1 MKLYVAERKH
11 QLVALAEDA
20 QGLFHDVTHR
30 AGGVFA
36 LSQSGLGGLIRQGP
50 TGWMALQRDVERDP
64 DPLPASILGEV
75 ELRAPVLWPSKVMC
89 VGQNYADH
97 CAEQGVPQ
105 PEAPII
111 FSKFPQSIIGPGEAV
126 IHPAITSRLDYEV
139 ELAVVIGQG
148 GKNIAEAD
156 AMHHVFGYT
165 IANDI
170 TARDLQKRDG
180 QWIRAKG
187 CDTFCPLGPCIV
199 TADAVADPHK
209 LALRTFVNG
218 ALRQNSNTDQQIFRI
233 PKLIAWVSAAFTL
246 HPGDILLTGTPPGV
260 GAYSKPPSF
269 LQPGDKLRLEI
280 DGIGALENTVAAPT
294 EA

>member
-1 MKLYVAERKH
+1 
-11 QLVALAEDA
+11 
-20 QGLFHDVTHR
+20 
-30 AGGVFA
+30 
-36 LSQSGLGGLIRQGP
+36 
-50 TGWMALQRDVERDP
+50 
-64 DPLPASILGEV
+64 
-75 ELRAPVLWPSKVMC
+75 VMC

-105 PEAPII
+105 PESPVI
-111 FSKFPQSIIGPGEAV
+111 FSKFPQAIIGPGEAV

-139 ELAVVIGQG
+139 ELAIVIGQG
-148 GKNIAEAD
+148 GKNITEAD

-199 TADAVADPHK
+199 TADAIADPHN
-209 LALRTFVNG
+209 LALRTYVNG
-218 ALRQNSNTDQQIFRI
+218 TLRQNSNTDQLIFRI
-233 PKLIAWVSAAFTL
+233 PKLIAWVSAAFAL

-269 LQPGDKLRLEI
+269 LQPGDKMRLEI
-280 DGIGALENTVAAPT
+280 DGIGALENTVASPPA
-294 EA
+294 A